1 MVESPCGC
9 KLQCYQNIPLEQRTK
24 LFDGFWASGS
34 YNVQNAYICGCVKIT
49 KVARRYTSQ
58 GDKSRRS
65 FSRSYYVTNY
75 DVSTRVCKKAFL
87 QIHGLSNGRLSHA
100 LEAQRNEGG
109 TPALDKRGKHEPR
122 NKTSKD
128 KLDFVKVHIN
138 SFPQYK
144 SHYSRSDNPNKLYL
158 SPDLNIDKM
167 YRLYK
172 QRCEEESKPPV
183 SSWVYRKTFNECFN
197 LSFGT

>member
-49 KVARRYTSQ
+49 KVARCYTSQ

-87 QIHGLSNGRLSHA
+87 QIHGLSNGRLSRA
-100 LEAQRNEGG
+100 LEAQRNE
-109 TPALDKRGKHEPR
+109 
-122 NKTSKD
+122 
-128 KLDFVKVHIN
+128 VKVEWLKIRWIN
-138 SFPQYK
+138 VDKDRPLQFRYRYTHNELEEWKVVEGGGRWWMSSVYQ
-144 SHYSRSDNPNKLYL
+144 RDGLQMWGKLSYL
-158 SPDLNIDKM
+158 SFMPHHG
-167 YRLYK
+167 R
-172 QRCEEESKPPV
+172 S
-183 SSWVYRKTFNECFN
+183 RK
-197 LSFGT
+197 LS